1 MRIAVLG
8 ATGYIG
14 HNLIKKL
21 LDESRHQIVAIAP
34 NIDRLGIDDVR
45 VQKINGDVFDTPSL
59 QESLTDCDVAYYLI
73 HMMAQHK
80 LDFAKAEAMAAESFA
95 KAAQVAAV
103 KRIIY
108 LGGLGDDAD
117 KLSKHLASRHKTGEI
132 MRMAH
137 PLVLEFRA
145 SMVIGKGSISYD
157 IIANLVHKLPVL
169 TLPTWSKTMTQPI
182 GLNDALEYL
191 TQAAEVSLTKHEIV
205 EIGGPEV
212 ISYKE
217 LMQRYAAWKKTKAVF
232 IDMPVIPLS
241 IAAWWLN
248 LFTPRRHAKVGRAM
262 VESLAN
268 PMIVTNDRAKELFPD
283 VQPKTL
289 EEVFV

>member
-1 MRIAVLG
+1 
-8 ATGYIG
+8 
-14 HNLIKKL
+14 
-21 LDESRHQIVAIAP
+21 
-34 NIDRLGIDDVR
+34 
-45 VQKINGDVFDTPSL
+45 
-59 QESLTDCDVAYYLI
+59 
-73 HMMAQHK
+73 
-80 LDFAKAEAMAAESFA
+80 
-95 KAAQVAAV
+95 
-103 KRIIY
+103 
-108 LGGLGDDAD
+108 
-117 KLSKHLASRHKTGEI
+117 